1 MSPDDRSAQPL
12 RVVVADDQT
21 VVREGL
27 VTMLNLLPDV
37 EVVGAAADGHE
48 AVALVAEHNPD
59 VALIDLHMPLL
70 DGIGVTERVTTA
82 HPSVAVIVLTTFADD
97 TSILAALNAG
107 ARSYLTK
114 DATRADIARALHAA
128 AAGQSVFDHAV
139 QTTLLQ
145 ALANSQTVQASA
157 PPSGAIL
164 LPSLPQPLPD
174 GLTSREAEVLLLI
187 ARGLTN
193 AQIADTLYIS
203 RHTIKTHVNRI
214 FAKTGSRSREDATRY
229 AEERLG
235 PLG

>member
-1 MSPDDRSAQPL
+1 MSHDDGTAPPV
-12 RVVVADDQT
+12 RVVIADDQT

-37 EVVGAAADGHE
+37 HVVGAAADGQE
-48 AVALVAEHNPD
+48 AVALVAEHVPD
-59 VALIDLHMPLL
+59 VALIDLHMPVL
-70 DGIGVTERVTTA
+70 DGIGVTERVTTE

-128 AAGQSVFDHAV
+128 TAGQSVFDQTV
-139 QTTLLQ
+139 QSALLE
-145 ALANSQTVQASA
+145 ALANRRTAQQPASS
-157 PPSGAIL
+157 SGAL
-164 LPSLPQPLPD
+164 RLPPLPQPLPD
-174 GLTSREAEVLLLI
+174 GLTNREAEVLLLI

-193 AQIADTLYIS
+193 AQIADALYIS

-214 FAKTGSRSREDATRY
+214 FAKTGSRSRADATRY
-229 AEERLG
+229 AEQHLG
-235 PLG
+235 TVS